1 MMEEQ
6 TIGTK
11 LTQLQATDIDS
22 NIEAYHLSTNDYLEI
37 NNITGKLS
45 SSIDD
50 GIRINA
56 EALKMVD
63 GILCI
68 ERERERVNANEIETR
83 NKHIYHYENGE

>member
-45 SSIDD
+45 SSNTNKCG
-50 GIRINA
+50 GIENSRWHF
-56 EALKMVD
+56 MYR
-63 GILCI
+63 
-68 ERERERVNANEIETR
+68 ERERE
-83 NKHIYHYENGE
+83 

>member
-37 NNITGKLS
+37 NNITGKCYHHWC
-45 SSIDD
+45 D
-50 GIRINA
+50 GTY
-56 EALKMVD
+56 ECDGLKLVD
-63 GILCI
+63 GILYISEC
-68 ERERERVNANEIETR
+68 ERNRDAQ
-83 NKHIYHYENGE
+83 